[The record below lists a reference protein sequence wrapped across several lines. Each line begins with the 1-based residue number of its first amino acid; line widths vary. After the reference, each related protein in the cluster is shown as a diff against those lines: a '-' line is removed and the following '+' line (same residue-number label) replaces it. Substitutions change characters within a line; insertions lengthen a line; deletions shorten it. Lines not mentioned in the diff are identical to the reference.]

1 MHMIGLGRTAVGKI
15 GQRFARRFARD
26 KSGVAM
32 IEFAFTAPLILGM
45 GMLGTET
52 AYLVLTHLQVSQIAM
67 QAADSASRVGEQ
79 DVLQARQVF
88 ERDIN
93 EALVGAEKLGE
104 SIALYEQGRV
114 IISSLQQNADGGQ
127 WIAWQRCRGAKLH
140 ESSFGEE
147 GDGATGTGFAG
158 MGEPGREIT
167 AASGTAVMFVEVAYD
182 YDSLTPFPI
191 FDGNEITY
199 TAAFN
204 IRDTR
209 DLTGGPDS
217 NGLYAGGSE
226 ADCDTFSANR
236 P

>member
-1 MHMIGLGRTAVGKI
+1 MGKI

-26 KSGVAM
+26 NSGVAM

-158 MGEPGREIT
+158 MGVPGREIT
-167 AASGTAVMFVEVAYD
+167 AAPGTAVMFVEVAYD

-209 DLTGGPDS
+209 DLTQ
-217 NGLYAGGSE
+217 LYAGGPE
-226 ADCDTFSANR
+226 ADCDTFSADR
-236 P
+236 PS